1 MRRIFKKDR
10 TGFWITSRFAVNL
23 CPPPADTDEEK
34 APVLKEFR
42 RLAFEGVADELKNPS
57 NDKKSE
63 CIGPQA
69 MNEDA
74 GQKKWD
80 GEENRRYAQRMAE
93 AVHGVLVA
101 GGVLRDPLLVA
112 AVA

>member
-1 MRRIFKKDR
+1 M
-10 TGFWITSRFAVNL
+10 NL
-23 CPPPADTDEEK
+23 CPPPADADEEK

-42 RLAFEGVADELKNPS
+42 RLALEGMADELENPS
-57 NDKKSE
+57 NDKQGE
-63 CIGPQA
+63 RIGPQT
-69 MNEDA
+69 MDEDA